1 MKNEVTAF
9 GILQALKNL
18 GWFRTTREIAEDAN
32 IETTS
37 ENLYQIRDELY
48 DFAELG
54 IVEVC
59 YLPTSAQVS
68 FRLLVNQTG

>member
-1 MKNEVTAF
+1 MKNQVTAF

-18 GWFRTTREIAEDAN
+18 GWFRTTREIAEEAN

-37 ENLYQIRDELY
+37 ENLQQIKDELF

-54 IVEVC
+54 IVEIFS
-59 YLPTSAQVS
+59 LPTSKTRK
-68 FRLLVNQTG
+68 FRLLDNQ

>member
-18 GWFRTTREIAEDAN
+18 GWFRTTREIAEEAN

-37 ENLYQIRDELY
+37 ENLQQIKDELY

-54 IVEVC
+54 IVEVF
-59 YLPTSAQVS
+59 YLTTSQAVA
-68 FRLLVNQTG
+68 FRLLVNQ